1 VCAGKA
7 VDLVD
12 DNVSTPISQT
22 MTTAQKLMS
31 RYLWAAD
38 RHATW
43 IPADRLVE
51 DRYHAIA
58 PQLWLDTKP
67 QEPPDVLSPLPRQ
80 ALAYAHLYRYQLHL
94 PQIHGFCSLQRSGET
109 LEIPLL
115 DNIPI
120 DSDGKLYPSLIEA
133 WSTASA
139 LYQAYWLWQAIELWA
154 PLVGTGVL
162 PSLAMM
168 ENLRVDGWCL
178 RLCELIPDDLTGNNK
193 VTLSSM
199 GTLWLETLPAA
210 APEIADRLE
219 IIFSKM
225 QAEKASLR
233 DVAGALNK
241 IVLEQAARL
250 PLVWKIAG
258 GTDPGA
264 IHQHNEDSY
273 YPSPSELAQD
283 TTGGKIAIVC
293 DGVAGHEGGEVASQM
308 AVKLLKLQ
316 TQNLCENLVK
326 SQQIVSPE
334 QICNTI
340 AAIVRVVNNTITTE
354 NQNQDR
360 EDVRRMG
367 TTMVMAIQVNQQIR
381 SRKSVGNSHEIYIAH
396 VGDSRAYWITPQ
408 RCQLLTIDDDI
419 ATREVK
425 QGRDVPWHSAS
436 RADATA
442 LTQALGMKQGE
453 LLQPTVQRFMAI
465 EDGILLLCSDGLSDH
480 NLVERSWQDYAD
492 RIFQTGIPLAEAVQ
506 SWLDLAHTQNGS
518 DNISL
523 VLMSCQ
529 VSSPNP
535 KISSS
540 QLVTIDPELDQDNLG
555 SGSSFRLSRAINLF
569 LFLIAGMGLLAGV
582 TISIAFFYPN
592 WIESWQQQL
601 FPNRSPQVELN
612 SRSTQDQINS
622 KLDSSIRP

>member
-1 VCAGKA
+1 M
-7 VDLVD
+7 
-12 DNVSTPISQT
+12 SRPPIFQT
-22 MTTAQKLMS
+22 MTTVQKLMS

-43 IPADRLVE
+43 IPVDRLVE
-51 DRYHAIA
+51 ERYHAIA

-67 QEPPDVLSPLPRQ
+67 QEPPDVFSPLPRQ
-80 ALAYAHLYRYQLHL
+80 ALAYAHLYRYKLHL

-109 LEIPLL
+109 IEIPLL

-168 ENLRVDGWCL
+168 DNLRVDGWCL
-178 RLCELIPDDLTGNNK
+178 RLCELIPDNLTASNK

-199 GTLWLETLPAA
+199 GTLWLEALPAA

-264 IHQHNEDSY
+264 IPQHNEDSY

-316 TQNLCENLVK
+316 TQNLFEDLVK
-326 SQQIVSPE
+326 SQQVVSPE

-354 NQNQDR
+354 NHSQGR

-367 TTMVMAIQVNQQIR
+367 TTMVMAVQVNQQVR
-381 SRKSVGNSHEIYIAH
+381 TRKSVGNSHEIYIAH

-506 SWLDLAHTQNGS
+506 SWLDLAHAQNGA

-529 VSSPNP
+529 VSPPTP

-540 QLVTIDPELDQDNLG
+540 QLVTIDPELDRDDLG
-555 SGSSFRLSRAINLF
+555 SGSGSNFRLSRVVNLF
-569 LFLIAGMGLLAGV
+569 LFLTAGMGLLAGV
-582 TISIAFFYPN
+582 TIAIAFFYPN
-592 WIESWQQQL
+592 WIESWQKQL
-601 FPNRSPQVELN
+601 FPNRSPQVELQ
-612 SRSTQDQINS
+612 SISITDRVSS
-622 KLDSSIRP
+622 KLDSITRPQN